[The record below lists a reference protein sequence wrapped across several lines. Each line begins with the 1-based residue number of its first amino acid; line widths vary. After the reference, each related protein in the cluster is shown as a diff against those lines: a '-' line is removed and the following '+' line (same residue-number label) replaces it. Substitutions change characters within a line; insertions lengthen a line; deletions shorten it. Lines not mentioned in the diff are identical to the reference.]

1 MTLKL
6 YGLKE
11 IPLVKKG
18 DNIAKIIEDDLK
30 KEDIALENGDILLIA
45 ETLISKAE
53 GNYIKIDELEPS
65 EETIKIAEQCK
76 KDPKL
81 VEAILQESN
90 EIVAVGPNFIVTET
104 KHGFVCANSGIDESN
119 VEEGLATPMPKNPD
133 QSAKEIRE
141 YLEEK
146 TDKEI
151 AVIITDT
158 QGRAFRVGAI
168 GTAIGCSGINPL
180 WVRIGEEDLF
190 GRALETTEVAT
201 ADELAAA
208 ASLLMGQANEGIPIV
223 LIRGF
228 TAFDHLRD
236 TETGI
241 KPLLRPKEFKEQSK
255 SDKMAEIKFKC
266 TNCDF
271 AFTDMNLIFY
281 LNSKLEDLESILNS
295 NSEDLE
301 LIEESLNKENSDKM
315 TKALI
320 SGFLYENYCPH
331 CNELISTYVPEANEL
346 FNQEEIE
353 KILNKEISK
362 NTSEFKILF
371 FDFKKTLYRDR
382 RKILENNKCPNC
394 ENEMSLVISE
404 KTPCPKCGASLKEE
418 F

>member
-11 IPLVKKG
+11 IPLVQKG
-18 DNIAKIIEDDLK
+18 DNIAKIIEEDLE
-30 KEDIALENGDILLIA
+30 KENINLEDGDILLIA

-53 GNYIKIDELEPS
+53 GNYIKIDEIEPS
-65 EETIKIAEQCK
+65 EETIKIAEKCK

-90 EIVAVGPNFIVTET
+90 EIVEVGPNFIE
-104 KHGFVCANSGIDESN
+104 D
-119 VEEGLATPMPKNPD
+119 GLATPMPKNPD
-133 QSAKEIRE
+133 LSAKEIRE

-146 TDKEI
+146 TNKKL

-168 GTAIGCSGINPL
+168 GTAIGCSGIKPL

-190 GRALETTEVAT
+190 GRALETTEIAT

-241 KPLLRPKEFKEQSK
+241 KPLLRPKEF
-255 SDKMAEIKFKC
+255 DVF
-266 TNCDF
+266 
-271 AFTDMNLIFY
+271 
-281 LNSKLEDLESILNS
+281 
-295 NSEDLE
+295 
-301 LIEESLNKENSDKM
+301 
-315 TKALI
+315 
-320 SGFLYENYCPH
+320 
-331 CNELISTYVPEANEL
+331 
-346 FNQEEIE
+346 
-353 KILNKEISK
+353 
-362 NTSEFKILF
+362 
-371 FDFKKTLYRDR
+371 
-382 RKILENNKCPNC
+382 RK
-394 ENEMSLVISE
+394 
-404 KTPCPKCGASLKEE
+404 
-418 F
+418 

>member
-1 MTLKL
+1 M
-6 YGLKE
+6 
-11 IPLVKKG
+11 
-18 DNIAKIIEDDLK
+18 
-30 KEDIALENGDILLIA
+30 
-45 ETLISKAE
+45 ISKAE

-65 EETIKIAEQCK
+65 EETKKIAKECK

-133 QSAKEIRE
+133 KSAKEIRE

-146 TDKEI
+146 TEKEI

-158 QGRAFRVGAI
+158 QGRA
-168 GTAIGCSGINPL
+168 IGCSGISPL

-228 TAFDHLRD
+228 DAFDHLRD

-241 KPLLRPKEFKEQSK
+241 KPLLRPKEF
-255 SDKMAEIKFKC
+255 DVF
-266 TNCDF
+266 
-271 AFTDMNLIFY
+271 
-281 LNSKLEDLESILNS
+281 
-295 NSEDLE
+295 
-301 LIEESLNKENSDKM
+301 
-315 TKALI
+315 
-320 SGFLYENYCPH
+320 
-331 CNELISTYVPEANEL
+331 
-346 FNQEEIE
+346 
-353 KILNKEISK
+353 
-362 NTSEFKILF
+362 
-371 FDFKKTLYRDR
+371 
-382 RKILENNKCPNC
+382 RK
-394 ENEMSLVISE
+394 
-404 KTPCPKCGASLKEE
+404 
-418 F
+418 

>member
-1 MTLKL
+1 MTLEL
-6 YGLKE
+6 FGLKE
-11 IPLVKKG
+11 IPLVQKG
-18 DNIAKIIEDDLK
+18 DNIAQIIENDLK
-30 KEDIALENGDILLIA
+30 EENVSLEDGDIILIA

-53 GNYIKIDELEPS
+53 GNIIKIDDIVPS
-65 EETIKIAEQCK
+65 QEAIEIAEKCK
-76 KDPKL
+76 KDPKI
-81 VEAILQESN
+81 VEMILQESN
-90 EIVAVGPNFIVTET
+90 EVVVVGPNFIVTET

-141 YLEEK
+141 YLEEN

-228 TAFDHLRD
+228 TAFNHLRD

-241 KPLLRPKEFKEQSK
+241 KPLLRPKEF
-255 SDKMAEIKFKC
+255 DVF
-266 TNCDF
+266 
-271 AFTDMNLIFY
+271 
-281 LNSKLEDLESILNS
+281 
-295 NSEDLE
+295 
-301 LIEESLNKENSDKM
+301 
-315 TKALI
+315 
-320 SGFLYENYCPH
+320 
-331 CNELISTYVPEANEL
+331 
-346 FNQEEIE
+346 
-353 KILNKEISK
+353 
-362 NTSEFKILF
+362 
-371 FDFKKTLYRDR
+371 
-382 RKILENNKCPNC
+382 RK
-394 ENEMSLVISE
+394 
-404 KTPCPKCGASLKEE
+404 
-418 F
+418 